1 MAEIARQSW
10 YGAGALSTRKRLLVR
25 KAFEEYWETG
35 GFPEVA
41 GPDRHLRI
49 KAHQEY
55 FQTNLFR

>member
-1 MAEIARQSW
+1 
-10 YGAGALSTRKRLLVR
+10 LSTKKRLLVR

-55 FQTNLFR
+55 FQTKLFR